1 MIKTENLD
9 FSYSGNYEN
18 LVLDKLNIE
27 IKKGEFTAILGHN
40 GSGKSTLAKH
50 FNAINLPLGGKVLI
64 DKMDTNNE
72 DFLYKIRQTVGMVF
86 QNPDNQIVATMVE
99 DDVAFAPEN
108 MGLERDEIKRRVDDA
123 LKAVG
128 MADFK
133 HRSSTLLSGGQKQRV
148 AIAGVLAMR
157 PSYIVL
163 DEPTAML
170 DPIGRRE
177 VMSTLKKLNSEL
189 GITVVIITHNMDEA
203 VTADRVVVMD
213 NGHIVMD
220 DIPKNVFCDVE
231 KIRSL
236 GLDVPQV
243 AEFMHSLKSNGFG
256 VNDDILTVSDAV
268 SVLSEYKNDG
278 QKIDFEVKSEC
289 LNEQTPIIEVRDATY
304 EYSPEGPFA
313 KVALKGIS
321 LTVNKGDF
329 LGIIGHT
336 GSGKSTLLQLFN
348 ALEKPTEGKVFVNG
362 ADTSDKNTDLKK
374 IRTSVGLVFQY
385 PEHQLFEETV
395 REDIAFSP
403 KNMGLT
409 EDEIE
414 KRVKFAC
421 EATGID
427 DNILDKSPFELS
439 GGQKRRVAIA
449 GVLAMKPDVL
459 VLDEPTAGLDPRGK
473 NKIMSKI
480 KKMHDDYGLTI
491 VLVSHDMEDVA
502 KYTNRVVVLN
512 DGKIFSEGTPEKVF
526 SDYKKLE
533 SIGVTA
539 PQIAR
544 LTNEVFGVCICT
556 VCDAVSYFL
565 KKTGG
570 NNNA

>member
-123 LKAVG
+123 LKTVG

-289 LNEQTPIIEVRDATY
+289 LNKQTPIIEVRDATY

-526 SDYKKLE
+526 FDYKKLE

>member
-99 DDVAFAPEN
+99 DDAAFAPEN